1 MIRPASIA
9 RAIPYAV
16 IAAVAGYFYMLA
28 GRLEFDE
35 QAGRLGPD
43 AWPKGMLGLMIA
55 VALAGV
61 LKALFAKPADIGHDP
76 VADLRAAERMAGDDE
91 PALPKWLHL
100 PILGS
105 VLFAIYIPVL
115 EFTGFVIATS
125 ALMISFQY
133 LGRYRNHPVIWI
145 SSIAGPLLFFL
156 VFRTVAYISLP
167 LGKGPFLDFSV
178 WLMRLLG
185 MA

>member
-1 MIRPASIA
+1 MIRSSPILRALPYVAIA
-9 RAIPYAV
+9 V
-16 IAAVAGYFYMLA
+16 FAGYFYMLA

-35 QAGRLGPD
+35 QSGRLGPD
-43 AWPKGMLGLMIA
+43 AWPKGMLGLMIV

-61 LKALFAKPADIGHDP
+61 LKALFAKPAPVGVDPLEDIR
-76 VADLRAAERMAGDDE
+76 LAERTGED

-100 PILGS
+100 PIVGS
-105 VLFAIYIPVL
+105 VLFAVYIPVL
-115 EFTGFVIATS
+115 ELTGFVIATS
-125 ALMISFQY
+125 ALMLSFQY
-133 LGRYRNHPVIWI
+133 LGRYRNHLVIWI
-145 SSIAGPLLFFL
+145 SSTVGPLLFFL

>member
-1 MIRPASIA
+1 MIRPAAIA
-9 RAIPYAV
+9 RALPYVAIAV
-16 IAAVAGYFYMLA
+16 AAGYFYMLA
-28 GRLEFDE
+28 GRLTFDE
-35 QAGRLGPD
+35 QPGRLGPD

-55 VALAGV
+55 VAIAGI
-61 LKALFAKPADIGHDP
+61 LKALFSKPKDS
-76 VADLRAAERMAGDDE
+76 DLDLVLGPGAAEAVGDE

-105 VLFAIYIPVL
+105 ILFLVYIPVL
-115 EFTGFVIATS
+115 EWTGFVIATTS
-125 ALMISFQY
+125 LMLSFQY
-133 LGRYRNHPVIWI
+133 LGRYRNHLVIWV
-145 SSIAGPLLFFL
+145 SSIAGPLLFFV

-167 LGKGPFLDFSV
+167 LGEGPFLEFSV